1 MNIKEINA
9 QITTNDVK
17 VIKAD
22 RDLVLSVKGAPT
34 SDNGIA
40 SWSAIRA
47 LVRIGAT
54 NEVLDRMAEFG
65 DTTDIHSSHVKKIL
79 ATLNV
84 PSVTVDIRD
93 ISPECQ
99 TPDQIRKATTTLSN
113 LFRLYTKQEGAVA
126 PRFGDRI
133 GASVAVAWCR
143 DDIESPMFRLIA
155 IKGGVS

>member
-9 QITTNDVK
+9 QITTNGVK

-22 RDLVLSVKGAPT
+22 RDMVLSVKGAPT

-54 NEVLDRMAEFG
+54 GEVLDRMAQFG
-65 DTTDIHSSHVKKIL
+65 DTTNVHPTHVADIL
-79 ATLNV
+79 DTLNV

-99 TPDQIRKATTTLSN
+99 TPEQIRNATTTLSN
-113 LFRLYTKQEGAVA
+113 LFRLYTKQGGKVA

-143 DDIESPMFRLIA
+143 DDIASPIFHLIA
-155 IKGGVS
+155 IKGGES